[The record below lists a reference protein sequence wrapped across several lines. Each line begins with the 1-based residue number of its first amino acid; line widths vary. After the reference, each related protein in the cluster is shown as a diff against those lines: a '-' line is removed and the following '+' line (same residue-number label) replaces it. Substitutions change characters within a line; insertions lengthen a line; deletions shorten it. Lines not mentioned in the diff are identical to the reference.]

1 MTLTAPPEGSFA
13 QAIDPSRASSAP
25 SGFSVRDAAAIA
37 FGRSAPIKNGL
48 SGAEQPRRAREF
60 ASAVLARWGLSEYT
74 DDVKVL
80 VSELTTNG
88 LLHGNGTD
96 EIGVTLTLTDDG
108 IGLVVTGSPYTPVP
122 PPPVDDL
129 SERGRGL
136 QIVAE
141 LSDAWGVSENGAH
154 TWCLLD
160 RHPAAVGPVESSPVV
175 RELRSRV
182 RAPTIGGIAQ
192 AVQTARIHTGLCLTL
207 LGWAGPVSPVDDLVR
222 LLIESFGSDDG
233 RDGPWE
239 FSLGFGLTEA
249 HELVIEIEDSVPEFR
264 RFDPADAGH
273 GDLRAA
279 CSLGADITWQLRN
292 GRKTGRAC
300 LPAPREAS

>member
-1 MTLTAPPEGSFA
+1 MTLTAPPEGLIA

-25 SGFSVRDAAAIA
+25 SGSSVRDAAAIA

-48 SGAEQPRRAREF
+48 SDAEQPQRAREF
-60 ASAVLARWGLSEYT
+60 ASAALARWGLSEYT

-80 VSELTTNG
+80 VSELTTNA
-88 LLHGNGTD
+88 LLHGTD
-96 EIGVTLTLTDDG
+96 EIGLTVTLTNKR
-108 IGLVVTGSPYTPVP
+108 IGVVVTGSPYTPVP

-129 SERGRGL
+129 SEHGRGL
-136 QIVAE
+136 QIVAA
-141 LSDAWGVSENGAH
+141 LSDAWGVSENGTH

-160 RHPAAVGPVESSPVV
+160 RHPAAAVPVKSSPVV

-192 AVQTARIHTGLCLTL
+192 AVQTARIHTGLCLTS

-222 LLIESFGSDDG
+222 LLIERIGRDDG
-233 RDGPWE
+233 RNGPWE

-273 GDLRAA
+273 SDLRAA
-279 CSLGADITWQLRN
+279 CSLGADVTWQLRN
-292 GRKTGRAC
+292 GRQAGRAC